1 MICKKNSE
9 ILMIM
14 FTNVAL
20 PVQLFAEPCSECNWR
35 SRF

>member
-20 PVQLFAEPCSECNWR
+20 PVQLFAEPCSECNRR